1 MHASKDTIAA
11 VATAPGI
18 GGVGI
23 IRISGEKLLP
33 LAQHLSQKAN
43 VHARYA
49 YLSSFYDRNKE
60 IIDQGLMLF
69 FPAPHSFTGE
79 DVIELHIH
87 GGPIVLN
94 RLLREVLHQ
103 GARLAL
109 PGEFTQRAFL
119 NNKIDLVQAESIAD
133 LIEAHSEE
141 AAKMASRSLQG
152 AFSTK
157 ITALQE
163 GLTHLR
169 MLSEAHLDF
178 PEEELDSSSEAHY
191 LDLIGKLIE
200 ENENLLNNA
209 QNGVRLKEGA
219 RVVLLGPPNV
229 GKSSLLN
236 YLSGKESAIV
246 TDIAGTTRDVIHEEI
261 ILQGLPLHI
270 LDTAGLR
277 KNADTIESIGIER
290 SKKAMQEADIA
301 LIMQETGSS
310 SMEPELV
317 ALLANA
323 PPSLKAIYVYNKS
336 DLYPKSEK
344 EEGLFI
350 SIKEGTGLEKLKESI
365 LKAAGFTGAGESLF
379 SARHRHVSR
388 LQKTLDQLKSA
399 QKVIHESELFAEQL
413 RLAQVFL
420 SEITGEFTSNDLL
433 GEIFSHFCIGK

>member
-1 MHASKDTIAA
+1 MYASKDTIAA

-49 YLSSFYDRNKE
+49 YLSSFYDRNKG

-133 LIEAHSEE
+133 LIEAPSEE

-301 LIMQETGSS
+301 LIMQEAGSS

-317 ALLANA
+317 TLLANA
-323 PPSLKAIYVYNKS
+323 PPSLKAIYVYN
-336 DLYPKSEK
+336 L
-344 EEGLFI
+344 
-350 SIKEGTGLEKLKESI
+350 
-365 LKAAGFTGAGESLF
+365 SL
-379 SARHRHVSR
+379 
-388 LQKTLDQLKSA
+388 
-399 QKVIHESELFAEQL
+399 IH
-413 RLAQVFL
+413 
-420 SEITGEFTSNDLL
+420 I
-433 GEIFSHFCIGK
+433 